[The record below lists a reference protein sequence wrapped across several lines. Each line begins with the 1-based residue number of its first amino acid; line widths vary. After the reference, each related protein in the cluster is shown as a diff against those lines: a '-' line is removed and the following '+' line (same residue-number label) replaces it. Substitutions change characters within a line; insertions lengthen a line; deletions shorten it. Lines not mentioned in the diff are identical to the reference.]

1 MTRILQYFG
10 EPVRREK
17 IQMMG
22 KHMQGYYKALQTK
35 MSIKFIIQRFSLI
48 PENQTV
54 ELCFVLGGL
63 KRSEAVCN

>member
-54 ELCFVLGGL
+54 
-63 KRSEAVCN
+63 